1 MHMYDHHPHGA
12 TDLQSNGRG
21 EAPGGLSDPVCGM
34 AVTAESVNRLEHD
47 GKPYYFCSVRC
58 QTRFVA
64 DPLAYIGKQ
73 GIAKGS

>member
-34 AVTAESVNRLEHD
+34 AVTTESVNRLEHD
-47 GKPYYFCSVRC
+47 GKPYYFCSVR
-58 QTRFVA
+58 
-64 DPLAYIGKQ
+64 
-73 GIAKGS
+73 